1 MALEEET
8 MVSSLTLSYSE
19 TAKFWKVIVSQE
31 SKRMRPSVQWK
42 LYIEKGDHSRSK
54 KENVLP
60 FCEKSL
66 TAQLFKSP
74 AAPGAAAIFLT
85 SLT

>member
-1 MALEEET
+1 

-31 SKRMRPSVQWK
+31 SRWMRPSVRWK
-42 LYIEKGDHSRSK
+42 LYLEKGDHSRSK

-60 FCEKSL
+60 FCKKSL
-66 TAQLFKSP
+66 PAQPHTFHT
-74 AAPGAAAIFLT
+74 APGDYILA